1 MRKLTE
7 SKIFGLV
14 TTSTSLVEVHNG
26 LGRHIYFL
34 TPDMIT
40 NLAKFQVYS
49 ILFILIS
56 AAFTKASICIFMLRL
71 FQRQKA
77 LTWLV
82 YGTLLFIFLSYLVNI
97 IVVPAQ
103 CRPIQKIWIPSTP
116 GDCWVP
122 SVQIN
127 ASYFQGGE
135 SMASGSEGEKAD
147 AILAAAAL
155 IDLMLSC
162 LPIYFLW
169 DVQISV
175 RVKLGICC
183 LTGLGVL

>member
-1 MRKLTE
+1 MNSIAVFLVVLRCYQMTIVKKVRGDDICIILGMVRKYTE
-7 SKIFGLV
+7 SGANAHTDGGQIFGLV

-34 TPDMIT
+34 SPDMIT
-40 NLAKFQVYS
+40 NLAKFQVFS

-103 CRPIQKIWIPSTP
+103 CRPTQKIWIPSTP
-116 GDCWVP
+116 GDCWGP

-135 SMASGSEGEKAD
+135 SMGFW
-147 AILAAAAL
+147 I
-155 IDLMLSC
+155 
-162 LPIYFLW
+162 
-169 DVQISV
+169 
-175 RVKLGICC
+175 
-183 LTGLGVL
+183 